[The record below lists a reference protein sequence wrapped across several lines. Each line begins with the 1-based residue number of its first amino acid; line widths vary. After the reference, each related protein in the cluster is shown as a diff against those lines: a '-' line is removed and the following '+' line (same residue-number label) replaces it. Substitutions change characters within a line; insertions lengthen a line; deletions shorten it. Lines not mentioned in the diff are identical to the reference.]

1 MKMIEPD
8 PHDIHPLEVV
18 IHMTGSSRRKIFF
31 YCRKGVVAPVHQEP
45 GQEWHFDEHSVMRL
59 RHIEM
64 LRQQHRMNWAAIHT
78 IIRLVDEV
86 ESLRDELRF
95 RR

>member
-1 MKMIEPD
+1 MNMISPD
-8 PHDIHPLEVV
+8 PHHIHPLEVV
-18 IHMTGSSRRKIFF
+18 IRMTGSSRRKIVF
-31 YCRKGVVAPVHQEP
+31 YCRKGIVSSVGE
-45 GQEWHFDEHSVMRL
+45 ETELHFDENAVMRL

-78 IIRLVDEV
+78 IVNLLEEV
-86 ESLRDELRF
+86 ENLREELRF

>member
-1 MKMIEPD
+1 MNMISPD
-8 PHDIHPLEVV
+8 PHHIHPLAVV
-18 IHMTGSSRRKIFF
+18 IRMTGSSHRKIVF
-31 YCRKGVVAPVHQEP
+31 YCRKGIVSPVAEY
-45 GQEWHFDEHSVMRL
+45 EDWHFDEESVMRL

-78 IIRLVDEV
+78 IIGLLDEV
-86 ESLRDELRF
+86 ESLREELRF

>member
-1 MKMIEPD
+1 MNMITPD

-18 IHMTGSSRRKIFF
+18 IRMTGSSHRKIVF
-31 YCRKGVVAPVHQEP
+31 YCRKGVVSPVP
-45 GQEWHFDEHSVMRL
+45 DRKEWHFDEESVMRL
-59 RHIEM
+59 RHIET

-78 IIRLVDEV
+78 IIGLLDEV
-86 ESLRDELRF
+86 ESLREELRF